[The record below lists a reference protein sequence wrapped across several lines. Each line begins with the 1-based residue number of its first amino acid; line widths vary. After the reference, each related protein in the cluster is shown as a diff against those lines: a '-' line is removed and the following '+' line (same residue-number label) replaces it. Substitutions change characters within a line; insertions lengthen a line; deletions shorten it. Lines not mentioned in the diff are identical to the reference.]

1 MVWVSNRA
9 VNTIHVSITNKSG
22 GSAETYTILPQPG
35 VNEVYANNHWKRSG
49 NETLT
54 ILRDGG
60 KEQLL
65 TVGPSDFVRVYS
77 DVVIVSQANV
87 LIA

>member
-35 VNEVYANNHWKRSG
+35 ANEVYAKNHWKRSG

-54 ILRDGG
+54 ILGDGG

-65 TVGPSDFVRVYS
+65 TVGPSDLVRVYS

>member
-1 MVWVSNRA
+1 MVWVSNRG

-22 GSAETYTILPQPG
+22 GSAATYTLAPQPG
-35 VNEVYANNHWKRSG
+35 ANELYANNHWKRSG
-49 NETLT
+49 NESLT

-60 KEQLL
+60 KEQLV

-87 LIA
+87 LAA